1 TDVLRL
7 ACAVSGGDVSLQ
19 QPTRLR
25 TLPRPVRRALL
36 AGLDTL
42 VAADP
47 ADGADVHAHREMLKR
62 LGEAP
67 PPREDPRWPHAAGG
81 CAAARGERTARS
93 LDSRVG
99 ELLGRGDVTGA
110 AAVLRSAPGRLLR
123 ALDRLLRSA
132 SSPEESDAV
141 LAAVEEA

>member
-1 TDVLRL
+1 
-7 ACAVSGGDVSLQ
+7 
-19 QPTRLR
+19 
-25 TLPRPVRRALL
+25 RALL

-47 ADGADVHAHREMLKR
+47 AKAADVHAHREMFKR
-62 LGEAP
+62 LGERLHP
-67 PPREDPRWPHAAGG
+67 HEYPQWPHAAGVV
-81 CAAARGERTARS
+81 AVARGERTARS
-93 LDSRVG
+93 LDSRVE

-110 AAVLRSAPGRLLR
+110 AAVLRYAPGRLLR

-141 LAAVEEA
+141 LAAVEEALPQVSGRALRSEEHTSELQ